1 MQKYLKYYHTLKY
14 LKSTQ
19 IGFRIFYTLRN
30 KIRKKIKFCYSYNK
44 KSNSIRLNLK
54 TSIDGYSSVQK
65 ERDEYIFNFLN
76 IKHSFKDNIDWNCL
90 EYGKLW
96 AYNINYFEYLSQPN
110 LDKDIAIDIMY
121 KFIDDIESNIE
132 GLEPF
137 PISLRG
143 IHWIRFLTLHDIKNQ
158 KIDDSLYAQY
168 YILADNLEYHL
179 LGNHLLENGFS
190 LLFGAYYFNDSYLY
204 KLAKK
209 IITTQLNEQILD
221 DGAHFELSPMYHQHI
236 FYRIL
241 DCLNLVKNNTLFD
254 KELEKI
260 LKNKASL
267 MLAYLNK
274 ISFKDGNIPYFSD
287 SAYFIAPST
296 KELQDYA
303 TRLDVKAQKNLVL
316 KSSGY
321 RKFQYDN
328 YELIVDV
335 GNIGPD
341 YIPGH
346 AHSDTFNYELYINN
360 QPFIVDTGVS
370 TYQDNDRRLLERS
383 TKSHNTVVV
392 NDIDQSQVWSSFR
405 VAKRAKITSL
415 HETKSSVYAKHDGY
429 IDIGIIH
436 ERGFETNELTIEI
449 VDRLQISKLN
459 EYIKYSYI
467 HLHPSITDIEVDKN
481 CILTKYADIRV
492 KNCLN
497 IKIDDYEFAYGYNN
511 IKKSKVIIIS
521 FEDELKTTIDIKN

>member
-1 MQKYLKYYHTLKY
+1 MEKYLKYYHTLKY

-19 IGFRIFYTLRN
+19 IWFRIFYTLRN
-30 KIRKKIKFCYSYNK
+30 KIRKKTKFCYSYTK
-44 KSNSIRLNLK
+44 KSNSIKLNLQP
-54 TSIDGYSSVQK
+54 SITGYK
-65 ERDEYIFNFLN
+65 LLKREKDEYIFNFLN
-76 IKHSFKDNIDWNCL
+76 IKHSFKDSIDWNYL

-143 IHWIRFLTLHDIKNQ
+143 VHWIRFLTLHDIKDQ

-190 LLFGAYYFNDSYLY
+190 LLFGAYYFNDLYLY
-204 KLAKK
+204 KLAKR

-236 FYRIL
+236 FYRTL
-241 DCLNLVKNNTLFD
+241 DCLNLVKNNNSFN
-254 KELEKI
+254 KELEI
-260 LKNKASL
+260 FLKNKASL

-274 ISFKDGNIPYFSD
+274 ISFRDGNIPYFSD

-296 KELQDYA
+296 KELQEYA
-303 TRLDVKAQKNLVL
+303 SRLGIKAQENLVL
-316 KSSGY
+316 KESGY

-335 GNIGPD
+335 GNIGAD

-360 QPFIVDTGVS
+360 KPFIVDTGVS

-405 VAKRAKITSL
+405 VAKRAKIISL

-429 IDIGIIH
+429 KDIGIIH
-436 ERGFETNELTIEI
+436 ERGFETSEVKIKILDT
-449 VDRLQISKLN
+449 LQISKPN
-459 EYIKYSYI
+459 TYVNRSYI
-467 HLHPSITDIEVDKN
+467 HLHPSIKDIKIQKN
-481 CILTKYADIRV
+481 TILTRYADIRV
-492 KNCLN
+492 ENCLN
-497 IKIDDYEFAYGYNN
+497 IELDDYEFAYGYNSRKKAKVIVIYFYSKLLTTIN
-511 IKKSKVIIIS
+511 IK
-521 FEDELKTTIDIKN
+521 N